1 MLPVRGAREELD
13 GWRGSSRSS
22 RFAGE
27 FLVYK
32 DIEKVDFSASD
43 VE

>member
-22 RFAGE
+22 RFAGDS
-27 FLVYK
+27 L
-32 DIEKVDFSASD
+32 AS
-43 VE
+43 EGTEG